1 MSVLFG
7 QILSYYK
14 TCSEIF
20 NERIGQR
27 GDSSLKISEST
38 FVYFY
43 PFNSKCISCN
53 DHLQGRVV
61 ASWKGILYCPT
72 CALEVSLVRDEDLE
86 SAYKIV
92 EGQIEQIDEMML
104 DIFT

>member
-1 MSVLFG
+1 MSDLFI
-7 QILSYYK
+7 QILSYNK
-14 TCSEIF
+14 IVQRHFQWWKLEIGCF
-20 NERIGQR
+20 
-27 GDSSLKISEST
+27 SLKISENT

-43 PFNSKCISCN
+43 PYNSKCISCN

-72 CALEVSLVRDEDLE
+72 CALEVSLVKEEDLE
-86 SAYKIV
+86 SAYKVV

-104 DIFT
+104 DIFS

>member
-1 MSVLFG
+1 M
-7 QILSYYK
+7 
-14 TCSEIF
+14 
-20 NERIGQR
+20 
-27 GDSSLKISEST
+27 KINEST

-43 PFNSKCISCN
+43 PYNSKCISCD
-53 DHLQGRVV
+53 DHLQGRVIV
-61 ASWKGILYCPT
+61 SWKGILYCPS
-72 CALEVSLVRDEDLE
+72 CAMEVSLVKDDDLE

>member
-1 MSVLFG
+1 M
-7 QILSYYK
+7 
-14 TCSEIF
+14 
-20 NERIGQR
+20 
-27 GDSSLKISEST
+27 KISENT

-43 PFNSKCISCN
+43 PYNSKCISCN

-72 CALEVSLVRDEDLE
+72 CALEVSLVNEEDLE

-104 DIFT
+104 DIFG

>member
-1 MSVLFG
+1 MK
-7 QILSYYK
+7 LSD
-14 TCSEIF
+14 
-20 NERIGQR
+20 N
-27 GDSSLKISEST
+27 T

-43 PFNSKCISCN
+43 PYNGKCISCN

-61 ASWKGILYCPT
+61 ISWKGIRYCPT
-72 CALEVSLVRDEDLE
+72 CALEVSLVNENDLE

-104 DIFT
+104 DIFS

>member
-1 MSVLFG
+1 
-7 QILSYYK
+7 
-14 TCSEIF
+14 
-20 NERIGQR
+20 
-27 GDSSLKISEST
+27 LKISEST

-61 ASWKGILYCPT
+61 ASWKGILYCPS
-72 CALEVSLVRDEDLE
+72 CALEVSLVNEEDLE

-92 EGQIEQIDEMML
+92 EGQIEQIDAMML
-104 DIFT
+104 DIFG

>member
-1 MSVLFG
+1 M
-7 QILSYYK
+7 
-14 TCSEIF
+14 
-20 NERIGQR
+20 
-27 GDSSLKISEST
+27 KINDST

-43 PFNSKCISCN
+43 PFKSKCISCDDN
-53 DHLQGRVV
+53 LQGRVIV
-61 ASWKGILYCPT
+61 SWKGILYCPS